1 MENVTEYIKKNKVFL
16 IILVVLLVAGL
27 VGLKLKGSKKKK
39 LGSLGKKSLASGGKK
54 KVTRGK
60 PGGKLVKATV
70 SVDSLRPKD
79 IKGGC
84 KGLEEIGSL
93 DIKNKELILK
103 RIKVGFSYD
112 YKKRYN
118 PYRDWRTRTAKKT
131 LDIIGGTKT
140 LSEGQQQQ
148 AGAVSS
154 GTPGASGETGGASG
168 VSMPLGSSTG
178 GQSAGGRAQADMSML
193 ESGSDLDFSGEE
205 GTSATS
211 QASTVTLLYKGL
223 FGLSRNKIAIIKEKS
238 DVGEAVELKTEG
250 EALSISGLV
259 IQTIQSDRLIL
270 FNPRDGSLQELPI
283 TSQSDQ
289 SEEAEEKEEVEEA
302 AAETKTETKTATQ

>member
-16 IILVVLLVAGL
+16 IILVVLLVAAL
-27 VGLKLKGSKKKK
+27 VGLKLKGSKKK
-39 LGSLGKKSLASGGKK
+39 LGSLGKKTLASGGKK
-54 KVTRGK
+54 KVAKGK

-79 IKGGC
+79 IKGGG

-118 PYRDWRTRTAKKT
+118 PYRDWRTRIAKKT

-154 GTPGASGETGGASG
+154 GTPGGASGETGGASG

-259 IQTIQSDRLIL
+259 IQAIQSDRLIL

-283 TSQSDQ
+283 ASQSDQ
-289 SEEAEEKEEVEEA
+289 SEETEEKEEVEEA